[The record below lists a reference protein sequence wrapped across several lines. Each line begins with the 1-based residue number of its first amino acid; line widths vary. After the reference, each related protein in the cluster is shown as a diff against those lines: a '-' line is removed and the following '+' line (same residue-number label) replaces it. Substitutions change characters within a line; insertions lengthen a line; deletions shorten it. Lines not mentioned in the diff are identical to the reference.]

1 MIRSWSYIDE
11 YKNLRKKILKSI
23 DKTLISGQLFFGNEL
38 KKLEKQFIKI
48 NNLRYGVSVGSGT
61 DALCIAL
68 LGLGIDNND
77 EIITVSNT

>member
-1 MIRSWSYIDE
+1 MIRSWSYINE

-23 DKTLISGQLFFGNEL
+23 DKTLISGQLFFGNEM
-38 KKLEKQFIKI
+38 KKFEKQFIKI

>member
-1 MIRSWSYIDE
+1 MVFSRFYIT
-11 YKNLRKKILKSI
+11 NLKKILKSI
-23 DKTLISGQLFFGNEL
+23 DKTLISGQLFFGNEM

-48 NNLRYGVSVGSGT
+48 NSLRFGVSVGSST

-68 LGLGIDNND
+68 LGPGIDNND

>member
-1 MIRSWSYIDE
+1 M
-11 YKNLRKKILKSI
+11 
-23 DKTLISGQLFFGNEL
+23 

-48 NNLRYGVSVGSGT
+48 NSLRFGVSVGSGT

-68 LGLGIDNND
+68 LGPGIDNND